1 MKGKFGNLSV
11 NAKENYI
18 YTRRLSEYS
27 ELNQKLYLWVIQ
39 ETKLGNTYYNTEGSY
54 TNYST
59 KFVVEAKEIKRT
71 TLPQLN
77 LILQKFSIGHWTSST
92 SNETGNYTY
101 INFNFPSSTENRKFT
116 LKIGKIT
123 NTTILN
129 KIKNND
135 YSGITELLTYAKNN
149 NSIYSKELTTTST
162 AYFGEFSIIIALIF
176 SIASAWGSYYYSD
189 KIVLASCHARP
200 ATREE
205 DLKLVNILDALMVTA
220 GLPKKPD
227 LYVVEDA
234 QPNAF
239 ATGRNPEHAIICVTT
254 GLLQKLDY
262 YELEGVIAHEM
273 SHIKNY
279 DILLS
284 AVVSVFV
291 GLIVMLSDMFSRI
304 IFWGGSKDRDS
315 DSKANGILMLLG
327 LICLILSPI
336 FGTLMQ
342 LALSRRREFLA
353 DSTAV
358 EFTRNPD
365 GLISA
370 LQKLENDPNELKSA
384 NSATANM
391 YIINPFKKNGEK
403 GKRKTSSL
411 WSTHPSTEDR
421 IEALRNIK

>member
-1 MKGKFGNLSV
+1 MFKTVKKNKFESAIIVSIFIIAVTLIIYYIC
-11 NAKENYI
+11 NA
-18 YTRRLSEYS
+18 
-27 ELNQKLYLWVIQ
+27 
-39 ETKLGNTYYNTEGSY
+39 
-54 TNYST
+54 
-59 KFVVEAKEIKRT
+59 
-71 TLPQLN
+71 LN
-77 LILQKFSIGHWTSST
+77 LGELSI
-92 SNETGNYTY
+92 
-101 INFNFPSSTENRKFT
+101 F
-116 LKIGKIT
+116 
-123 NTTILN
+123 
-129 KIKNND
+129 
-135 YSGITELLTYAKNN
+135 
-149 NSIYSKELTTTST
+149 
-162 AYFGEFSIIIALIF
+162 IALIF
-176 SIASAWGSYYYSD
+176 SIASAWSSYYYSD
-189 KIVLASCHARP
+189 KIVLASCKARP
-200 ATREE
+200 ATKEE

-239 ATGRNPEHAIICVTT
+239 ATGRNPEHAVICVTT
-254 GLLQKLDY
+254 GLLEKLNY

-304 IFWGGSKDRDS
+304 MFWGGLKDDRDN

-327 LICLILSPI
+327 LIFLILSPI

-342 LALSRRREFLA
+342 LALSRKREFLA
-353 DSTAV
+353 DATAV

-370 LQKLENDPNELKSA
+370 LEKLENDPNELETA

-391 YIINPFKKNGEK
+391 YIINPFKKNGDK

-411 WSTHPSTEDR
+411 WSTHPSTADR
-421 IEALRNIK
+421 IEALRNIR

>member
-1 MKGKFGNLSV
+1 MFKSSKKNKFESGIIISIFILVITLIVYYICHALNLGNLSI
-11 NAKENYI
+11 A
-18 YTRRLSEYS
+18 
-27 ELNQKLYLWVIQ
+27 
-39 ETKLGNTYYNTEGSY
+39 
-54 TNYST
+54 
-59 KFVVEAKEIKRT
+59 
-71 TLPQLN
+71 
-77 LILQKFSIGHWTSST
+77 
-92 SNETGNYTY
+92 
-101 INFNFPSSTENRKFT
+101 
-116 LKIGKIT
+116 
-123 NTTILN
+123 
-129 KIKNND
+129 
-135 YSGITELLTYAKNN
+135 
-149 NSIYSKELTTTST
+149 
-162 AYFGEFSIIIALIF
+162 IALIF

-200 ATREE
+200 ATKEE

-227 LYVVEDA
+227 LYVVEDN

-239 ATGRNPEHAIICVTT
+239 ATGRNPEHAVICVTT
-254 GLLQKLDY
+254 ALLEKLDY

-284 AVVSVFV
+284 TVVSVFV
-291 GLIVMLSDMFSRI
+291 GFIVMLSDMFSRI
-304 IFWGGSKDRDS
+304 IFWGGSKDNDS
-315 DSKANGILMLLG
+315 DSKANGILMILG

-336 FGTLMQ
+336 FGSLMQ
-342 LALSRRREFLA
+342 LALSRKREFLA

-370 LQKLENDPNELKSA
+370 LQKLENDPNELEYA

-391 YIINPFKKNGEK
+391 YIINPFKKDGEK
-403 GKRKTSSL
+403 GKKKNSSL

-421 IEALRNIK
+421 VEALKNIQY

>member
-1 MKGKFGNLSV
+1 MFKASKKNKFESGIIISIFIIVITLIIYYIC
-11 NAKENYI
+11 NALE
-18 YTRRLSEYS
+18 
-27 ELNQKLYLWVIQ
+27 
-39 ETKLGNTYYNTEGSY
+39 LGNM
-54 TNYST
+54 
-59 KFVVEAKEIKRT
+59 
-71 TLPQLN
+71 
-77 LILQKFSIGHWTSST
+77 
-92 SNETGNYTY
+92 
-101 INFNFPSSTENRKFT
+101 
-116 LKIGKIT
+116 
-123 NTTILN
+123 
-129 KIKNND
+129 
-135 YSGITELLTYAKNN
+135 
-149 NSIYSKELTTTST
+149 
-162 AYFGEFSIIIALIF
+162 SIIIALIF
-176 SIASAWGSYYYSD
+176 SIATAWGSYYYSD
-189 KIVLASCHARP
+189 KIVLASCKARP
-200 ATREE
+200 ATKEE

-227 LYVVEDA
+227 LYVVDDN

-254 GLLQKLDY
+254 GLLEKLNY

-291 GLIVMLSDMFSRI
+291 GFIVMLSDMFSRI
-304 IFWGGSKDRDS
+304 LFWGGTKDRDS

-327 LICLILSPI
+327 LIFLILSPI

-342 LALSRRREFLA
+342 LALSRKREFLA

-370 LQKLENDPNELKSA
+370 LQKLEDDPNELQTA

-391 YIINPFKKNGEK
+391 YIISPFKKNGEK
-403 GKRKTSSL
+403 GKKKTSSL